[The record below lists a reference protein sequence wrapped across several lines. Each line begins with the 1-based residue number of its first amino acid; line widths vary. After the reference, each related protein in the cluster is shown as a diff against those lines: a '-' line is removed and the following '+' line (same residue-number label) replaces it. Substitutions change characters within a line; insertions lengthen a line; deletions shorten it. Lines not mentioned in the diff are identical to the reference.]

1 MFEDAAGKRC
11 IKMAPPVAPKKSP
24 DHEFDAEMPT
34 RGKKLKSVLYKY
46 NKKVR
51 QSWCEVLQMYFLCE
65 RLSVLTSRFLLF
77 VII

>member
-51 QSWCEVLQMYFLCE
+51 QS
-65 RLSVLTSRFLLF
+65 
-77 VII
+77 